1 MNIRWILI
9 ISPLIF
15 VFSVRI
21 TLITSLCFYENWE
34 FVRTNDRDCKLSW
47 MSDTGQFKGGTDN
60 FQ

>member
-1 MNIRWILI
+1 MNLSWILI